1 MRVSSGG
8 IASTRRKRA
17 STCRIEANLHQRIFS
32 IAQTFF
38 TLIIAYFTLTCPD
51 FEMLAMN
58 GGSYLRYILAIPGRA
73 ATRIPAISKPVKFP
87 DEK

>member
-1 MRVSSGG
+1 
-8 IASTRRKRA
+8 
-17 STCRIEANLHQRIFS
+17 
-32 IAQTFF
+32 
-38 TLIIAYFTLTCPD
+38 
-51 FEMLAMN
+51 MLAMN